1 MRSLVE
7 RLKSG
12 GLVALLGDRDIS
24 GRGIAVDFFG
34 EKAGFPA
41 GPATLA
47 LLTGA
52 PLYPVT
58 MHFEGPMS
66 VGVVHDRVE
75 IPESLPKDERV
86 AHMTQQIARA
96 FEIGIAKHPEDWHM
110 LQKVW
115 LADRKPR

>member
-1 MRSLVE
+1 
-7 RLKSG
+7 LKSG

-34 EKAGFPA
+34 EEAGFPA

-58 MHFEGPMS
+58 MHFEGPIA

-75 IPESLPKDERV
+75 IPESLPKGERV

-96 FEIGIAKHPEDWHM
+96 FEIGIAEHPEDWHM
-110 LQKVW
+110 MQKVW